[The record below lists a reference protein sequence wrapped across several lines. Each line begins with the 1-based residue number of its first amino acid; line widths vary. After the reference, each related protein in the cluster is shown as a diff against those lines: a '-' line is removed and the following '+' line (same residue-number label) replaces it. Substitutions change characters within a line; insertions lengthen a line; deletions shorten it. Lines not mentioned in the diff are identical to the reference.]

1 MAKSEQKHKTDK
13 GATRKRVKKSVKQAA
28 EKPILPYLLI
38 GLAITA
44 LIIAAI
50 EIDSYLKRNS
60 TREVDTECDFC
71 QEATAPISS
80 KEKFKDWNETHL
92 KHARRNGLDHPYKTN
107 AALQADLDSLRDNGR
122 LVEISDNKYYRVCNL
137 THSLPYLT
145 PEAANLLQEIGIR
158 FHAKLRKKDLAR
170 HKFEISSM
178 LRTEETQK
186 GLRRVNYQATHDET
200 SHYYGTTFDIAYD
213 KYERFGIR
221 YQDRQLESLL
231 TETLRELRREC
242 RLLIVDEKRNKCY
255 HITVVKCKNS

>member
-1 MAKSEQKHKTDK
+1 MAKSEQKKEKKKT
-13 GATRKRVKKSVKQAA
+13 TRKRVKKSVKQAV

-60 TREVDTECDFC
+60 TRDVDTECDFC
-71 QEATAPISS
+71 REATAPISS
-80 KEKFKDWNETHL
+80 KTKFKDWNETQL
-92 KHARRNGLDHPYKTN
+92 KHARRNGLKRPYKTN
-107 AALQADLDSLRDNGR
+107 AALLADLDSLRNNGK
-122 LVEISDNKYYRVCNL
+122 LVEISDNKYYHVCRL

-145 PEAANLLQEIGIR
+145 PEAANLLQEIGMR
-158 FHAKLRKKDLAR
+158 FHAKLRAKDISR

-186 GLRRVNYQATHDET
+186 ELRHVNYQATDNET

-221 YQDRQLESLL
+221 YQDKQLESLL
-231 TETLRELRREC
+231 TETLRELRSEC
-242 RLLIVDEKRNKCY
+242 RLLIVNEKRNKCY

>member
-1 MAKSEQKHKTDK
+1 MAKNEQKKAK
-13 GATRKRVKKSVKQAA
+13 GTTRKRVKKSVKQAA

-38 GLAITA
+38 GLAITV
-44 LIIAAI
+44 IIIVAI

-60 TREVDTECDFC
+60 TRDVDTKCDFC

-80 KEKFKDWNETHL
+80 KEKFKDWNDTHL
-92 KHARRNGLDHPYKTN
+92 QHARRNGLKHPYKTN
-107 AALQADLDSLRDNGR
+107 AALQADLDSLRDSGQ
-122 LVEISDNKYYRVCNL
+122 LVEISDSKYYHICRL

-158 FHAKLRKKDLAR
+158 FHAKLREKGLPK

-186 GLRRVNYQATHDET
+186 KLRGINRQATHDET

-231 TETLRELRREC
+231 TETLRELRHEC
-242 RLLIVDEKRNKCY
+242 RFLIMDEKRNKCY